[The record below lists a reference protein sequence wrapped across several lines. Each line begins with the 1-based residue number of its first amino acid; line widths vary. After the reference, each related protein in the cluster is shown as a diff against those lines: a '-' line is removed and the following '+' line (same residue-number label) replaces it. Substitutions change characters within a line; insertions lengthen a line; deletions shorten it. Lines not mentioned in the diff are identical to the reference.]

1 MENKEKPYH
10 LQIMSKAA
18 PKCFEFEK
26 KKRRTLDSID
36 IDISWYIHR
45 KSNR

>member
-18 PKCFEFEK
+18 PKRFEFEK
-26 KKRRTLDSID
+26 KRTLDSID
-36 IDISWYIHR
+36 VDISWYIHR